1 MIIEV
6 INFTLYVYRSHHI
19 TYFLLLL
26 LFLIYKYQF
35 LDEVFNI
42 IIIIIIT
49 FNFISLHLF

>member
-35 LDEVFNI
+35 LDELFNI

-49 FNFISLHLF
+49 FNFIPLDLF